1 MVMIVMT
8 GLLGKLNDKNNF
20 SDTEQVI
27 AKYIMENYR
36 ELVNCSTR
44 QLAKKTFT
52 SSAAIVRFSQK
63 LGFEGYTD
71 FKTKFLAEMMQQ
83 KTEPYDRFVTDRD
96 SINLIIEKVTS
107 IELNAI
113 KETSEKINQA
123 QFVKA
128 VNFLRSAEHIDFF
141 AVDNNQSIARIASE
155 CFVTAGKYSTVH
167 STAKIQYL
175 QARNAPKSH
184 VAFIISRTGE
194 NRLLVDIAKI
204 LHGKSIKTI
213 LITSNQNSTIANFS
227 TVIFSVASTDKME
240 ELGPRVFLTG
250 AKYVI
255 DVLFALLMVKVDY
268 EEMKRKSDWLD
279 KIFYY

>member
-1 MVMIVMT
+1 MIVMT

-20 SDTEQVI
+20 SDTEQII

-83 KTEPYDRFVTDRD
+83 KTEPHDLFITDKD

-107 IELNAI
+107 VEINAI
-113 KETSEKINQA
+113 KETHEKINRA
-123 QFVKA
+123 RFVRA
-128 VNFLRSAEHIDFF
+128 VNYLKSAEHIDFY
-141 AVDNNQSIARIASE
+141 AIDNNQCIAKMAAESFI
-155 CFVTAGKYSTVH
+155 TAGKYSTVH
-167 STAKIQYL
+167 STTKIQYL
-175 QARNAPKSH
+175 QAKNTPTNH
-184 VAFIISRTGE
+184 VSFIISRTGE
-194 NRLLVDIAKI
+194 NRFLTDIAKI
-204 LHGKSIKTI
+204 LNEKSITTL
-213 LITSNQNSTIANFS
+213 LITANPNSTIAELS
-227 TVIFSVASTDKME
+227 TVVFPVVSVEKME

-250 AKYVI
+250 AKYVV
-255 DVLFALLMVKVDY
+255 DVLFALLMVNIDY
-268 EEMKRKSDWLD
+268 DESKRKSDWLD

>member
-1 MVMIVMT
+1 MIVMT
-8 GLLGKLNDKNNF
+8 GLLGKLNNKNNF

-27 AKYIMENYR
+27 AKYVMENYR

-83 KTEPYDRFVTDRD
+83 KTEPHDRFVTDRD
-96 SINLIIEKVTS
+96 GINLIIEKVTS
-107 IELNAI
+107 IEINAI
-113 KETSEKINQA
+113 KGTSEKINQS
-123 QFVKA
+123 QFVRA
-128 VNFLRSAEHIDFF
+128 VNYLRSAEHIDFY
-141 AVDNNQSIARIASE
+141 AVDNNQNIAKMAAESFI
-155 CFVTAGKYSTVH
+155 VTGKYSTVH
-167 STAKIQYL
+167 TTTKIQYM
-175 QARNAPKSH
+175 QAKNTPKH
-184 VAFIISRTGE
+184 HLAFIISRTGE
-194 NRLLVDIAKI
+194 NRFLIDIAKI
-204 LHGKSIKTI
+204 LHEKSITTL
-213 LITSNQNSTIANFS
+213 LITANQNSTMAGLS
-227 TVIFSVASTDKME
+227 TVVFPVASNNKME

-255 DVLFALLMVKVDY
+255 DVLFALLMIQADY
-268 EEMKRKSDWLD
+268 SEAKRKSDWLD

>member
-1 MVMIVMT
+1 MIVMT

-20 SDTEQVI
+20 SDTEQII

-113 KETSEKINQA
+113 KETSENINQT
-123 QFVKA
+123 QFVRA
-128 VNFLRSAEHIDFF
+128 VNYLRYAEHVDFY
-141 AVDNNQSIARIASE
+141 ASDNNQCIARIAAESII
-155 CFVTAGKYSTVH
+155 TAGKSSTVH
-167 STAKIQYL
+167 SATTIQYL
-175 QARNAPKSH
+175 QARNSTRNH
-184 VAFIISRTGE
+184 LAFLISRTGE
-194 NRLLVDIAKI
+194 NRFLIDIAK
-204 LHGKSIKTI
+204 LLKEKSIKI
-213 LITSNQNSTIANFS
+213 LLITANKNSTIADLS
-227 TVIFSVASTDKME
+227 TVVFPVASTDKIE
-240 ELGPRVFLTG
+240 ELGTRVFLTG

-255 DVLFALLMVKVDY
+255 DVLFALSMVQIDY
-268 EEMKRKSDWLD
+268 EEMKRKSEWLD

>member
-1 MVMIVMT
+1 MT
-8 GLLGKLNDKNNF
+8 GLLGKLSDKTSL

-27 AKYIMENYR
+27 AKYIIENYR
-36 ELVNCSTR
+36 ELINCSTR

-52 SSAAIVRFSQK
+52 SSATIVRFSQK

-71 FKTKFLAEMMQQ
+71 FKTKFLAEMMLHRA
-83 KTEPYDRFVTDRD
+83 EPHDRFVTNRD
-96 SINLIIEKVTS
+96 GINLIIEKVTS

-113 KETSEKINQA
+113 KETSERINQA

-128 VNFLRSAEHIDFF
+128 VNYLRSAEHIDFY
-141 AVDNNQSIARIASE
+141 AVDNNQSVANIAAE
-155 CFVTAGKYSTVH
+155 CFITAGKYSTVH
-167 STAKIQYL
+167 TTAKIQYM
-175 QARNAPKSH
+175 QARNTPKSH
-184 VAFIISRTGE
+184 VAFLISRTGE
-194 NRLLVDIAKI
+194 NRLLIDIAKI
-204 LHGKSIKTI
+204 LNEKSIRTI
-213 LITSNQNSTIANFS
+213 TVTANQNSTIAELS
-227 TVIFSVASTDKME
+227 TMIFSVASTDKME

-255 DVLFALLMVKVDY
+255 DVLFALLMVQVDY